1 MGNQEL
7 LKQLTSI
14 EQLMLRV
21 GWLEQRRFAQDLSN
35 FGLTVP
41 QFFVLRSI
49 SPPGQQCTMSALAD
63 DTLQRSATM
72 TGIVDRLVKMAL
84 VTRRRDV
91 RDRRQ
96 VLVELTA
103 AGREV
108 LGKVRRSRE
117 KRLRET
123 LARLSTKDARELLRL
138 LRVYLEAFRLQ
149 HEGAEETPV
158 SEAGPAAE

>member
-1 MGNQEL
+1 VLAEQGPLEEFANV
-7 LKQLTSI
+7 

-21 GWLEQRRFAQDLSN
+21 GWLEQRRFGQDLSD

-49 SPPGQQCTMSALAD
+49 SSRRCECTMSALAD
-63 DTLQRSATM
+63 DAFRRSATM
-72 TGIVDRLVKMAL
+72 TGIVDRLVKMGL

-91 RDRRQ
+91 DDRRR
-96 VLVELTA
+96 VLVELTPS
-103 AGREV
+103 GREV

-123 LARLSTKDARELLRL
+123 LARLSTEDARELLRL

-149 HEGAEETPV
+149 YESAQDMP
-158 SEAGPAAE
+158 APAAVAE